1 MTALTERLS
10 FASGTAWRQFHNH
23 TTARLVVF
31 AAEIAVVALVLALM
45 MRPDVEL
52 SIAARAPVDFSSAA
66 DGTITNAFELTLNN
80 RTATP
85 QSFIITADGI
95 AGVKLQLAGGSA
107 KVMLAAGEMR
117 QVQAWVTAPADVLRV
132 VGEFWPIRIIAV
144 SDAGKGS
151 VQKAEFRRP

>member
-95 AGVKLQLAGGSA
+95 AGVELQLAGGRQGD
-107 KVMLAAGEMR
+107 AGGGR
-117 QVQAWVTAPADVLRV
+117 DATSPGLGDGPPGQSSRV
-132 VGEFWPIRIIAV
+132 VGELSTIRIIAV